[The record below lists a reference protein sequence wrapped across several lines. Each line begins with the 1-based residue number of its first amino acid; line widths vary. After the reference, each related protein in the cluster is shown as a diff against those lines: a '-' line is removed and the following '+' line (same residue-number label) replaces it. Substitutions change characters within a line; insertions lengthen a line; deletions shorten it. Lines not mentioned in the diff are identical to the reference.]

1 MDSLIIAVQ
10 FLTRIPVVYPEDAD
24 DETLGQS
31 LLYYPLVGFVLGV
44 LLCASVL
51 VLSAS
56 PEMMAAALV
65 LAIWVWLTGG
75 LHLDGLADCADAWVG
90 GLGCR
95 QRTLAIMKDPAAGPI
110 AVIVLLLLLLL
121 KWSALWVL
129 IMNND
134 LLRLLAAPLM
144 GRTAILLLMLST
156 PYVSPKGIAEKL
168 LRNMPYQSARWVV
181 VFSLAFAGLFLGW
194 MNVLLGILLVLL
206 IRSAA
211 MARLGGVTGDVFG
224 ATVELVETATL
235 LTAVLL

>member
-10 FLTRIPVVYPEDAD
+10 FLTRLPVVYPEDSD

-31 LLYYPLVGFVLGV
+31 VLYYPLVGFVLGV
-44 LLCASVL
+44 LLSACVL

-56 PEMMAAALV
+56 PEMLAAALV

-95 QRTLAIMKDPAAGPI
+95 QRTLAIMKDPASGPI
-110 AVIVLLLLLLL
+110 AIIVLLLLLLL

-129 IMNND
+129 ILNND

-156 PYVSPKGIAEKL
+156 PYVSPQGIAEKL
-168 LRNMPYQSARWVV
+168 LRHMPYQTARWVV

-194 MNVLLGILLVLL
+194 LNVLIGILLVLL

-224 ATVELVETATL
+224 AAVELVETVTL
-235 LTAVLL
+235 LMAVLL